1 MDSTS
6 PLARSLRAPLLA
18 LAIAALLANLL
29 AFALQ
34 NPIDDAFIFF
44 RYARNLVDG
53 HGLVFNPGEAVEG
66 YTSLL
71 WTLIIALGMLAGLD
85 PTALA
90 QGLGA
95 LCALG
100 LAAVAWRFAARLGA
114 GFWGRLLALAALA
127 CLPSLGA
134 TAANGLESAA
144 FALSVGVLLLLASRD
159 APPVTSLVLVG
170 LCAVLT
176 RPEGVLVALGALVW
190 AAIVQRRAGR
200 PITPALAG
208 AATVAAAF
216 AAYLLWRHATYG
228 EWLPNTYYAKSDLL
242 SWRLS
247 SGLSY
252 LARAATE
259 TWLAPALLCGVWL
272 ATSRKDAP
280 DSPAMPRLLAL
291 AFAASWLALIVWEG
305 GDYFPGQRFLLPL
318 FPLAAAWLGT
328 ALERLL
334 RARRPALV
342 AAALAASAVP
352 LAIGWPA
359 IHAEVRV
366 HSDLVE
372 IWRLIGQGLHKHLP
386 PERSIALSAVGV
398 IPYESGLPTLDL
410 LGLTNAHIAR
420 RPPDTAIP
428 IPAHRKHDDAYA
440 LQSAPDY
447 FVPSNGLLARE
458 PWTARPPNREL
469 PYETGIYADP
479 AFDSRYTLRNIPM
492 DRGLY
497 LAVYARRGL
506 PEAEAW

>member
-66 YTSLL
+66 YTSLT

-85 PTALA
+85 PTAVA

-114 GFWGRLLALAALA
+114 GFWGRLLALTALA

-144 FALSVGVLLLLASRD
+144 FALSAGVLLLLASRD
-159 APPVTSLVLVG
+159 APPLGLLVLAGVFA
-170 LCAVLT
+170 LLT
-176 RPEGVLVALGALVW
+176 RPEGVLVALGALLW
-190 AAIVQRRAGR
+190 SGIVERRAGR
-200 PITPALAG
+200 PIASALAG
-208 AATVAAAF
+208 ASAIAAAF

-228 EWLPNTYYAKSDLL
+228 QWLPNTYYAKSDLL
-242 SWRLS
+242 SWRVT

-259 TWLAPALLCGVWL
+259 TWLAVAVLCGLWL
-272 ATSRKDAP
+272 AAAPNDDAP
-280 DSPAMPRLLAL
+280 APSRPHLLAL

-318 FPLAAAWLGT
+318 FPIAAAWLGA

-334 RARRPALV
+334 AARRPAL
-342 AAALAASAVP
+342 ATAALAAAAVP

-372 IWRLIGQGLHKHLP
+372 VWRLIGQGLHENLP
-386 PERSIALSAVGV
+386 PGRSIALSAVGV
-398 IPYESGLPTLDL
+398 IPYEAGLPTLDL

-428 IPAHRKHDDAYA
+428 ISAHRKHDDAFA

-447 FVPSNGLLARE
+447 FVPSNGLVARE
-458 PWTARPPNREL
+458 PWTTRPPNRDL
-469 PYETGIYADP
+469 PYEAGIYADP
-479 AFDSRYTLRNIPM
+479 AFGSRYALRNIPL
-492 DRGLY
+492 DGGLY

-506 PEAEAW
+506 PEAQAW